1 MAFRILGLLAGLFSA
16 IMAPNAPAQSVQEFE
31 SVARQCAPSVHPA
44 TLAAVVKTES
54 SFRPYAINININGSR
69 QLPRQPANQAEAIA
83 TAEYLLANGYNFDSG
98 LGQINSTNVRKFG
111 MAWTEVFEPCAN
123 LTAAARV
130 LTECFVR
137 ASDGEP
143 NDQAALRNALS
154 CYNTGN
160 FTRGHANGYVG
171 RVEHSAGTIPATLV
185 PALLP
190 DDQSPEPAV
199 TTVGKTTPSA
209 SRPTADVGPDAFG
222 RGRSDAF
229 GRASV
234 RARME
239 RELQSETAAA
249 VALTTPSAGEGLPIT
264 LVGSDIQK

>member
-1 MAFRILGLLAGLFSA
+1 M
-16 IMAPNAPAQSVQEFE
+16 
-31 SVARQCAPSVHPA
+31 
-44 TLAAVVKTES
+44 
-54 SFRPYAINININGSR
+54 
-69 QLPRQPANQAEAIA
+69 
-83 TAEYLLANGYNFDSG
+83 ANGYNFDSG

-160 FTRGHANGYVG
+160 FTRGHANGYIG
-171 RVEHSAGTIPATLV
+171 RVERSAGTIPAAVV

-190 DDQSPEPAV
+190 DGQSHEPAV
-199 TTVGKTTPSA
+199 ATVTETTPPA
-209 SRPTADVGPDAFG
+209 SRPIADVGPDAFG

-229 GRASV
+229 GRASA
-234 RARME
+234 RSRME
-239 RELQSETAAA
+239 RELQSESAAITAAS
-249 VALTTPSAGEGLPIT
+249 TTSTGADRPIT
-264 LVGSDIQK
+264 LPGSNFAD

>member
-1 MAFRILGLLAGLFSA
+1 MALRILALLAGLFSA
-16 IMAPNAPAQSVQEFE
+16 MIAPNAPAQSVQDFE
-31 SVARQCAPSVHPA
+31 ALARRCAPSVHPA
-44 TLAAVVKTES
+44 TLSAVVKTES
-54 SFRPYAINININGSR
+54 SYRAYAININGSR

-123 LTAAARV
+123 LAAAARV

-137 ASDGEP
+137 ASDGES

-154 CYNTGN
+154 CYNTGS

-171 RVEHSAGTIPATLV
+171 RVERSAGTPPAAVV

-190 DDQSPEPAV
+190 DGQSPEPAV
-199 TTVGKTTPSA
+199 ATVAGTTPS
-209 SRPTADVGPDAFG
+209 PTDPVAPDAFG
-222 RGRSDAF
+222 RGRMDAF
-229 GRASV
+229 GRASA

-239 RELQSETAAA
+239 RELQSEAATA
-249 VALTTPSAGEGLPIT
+249 VAVTTPSAGEGRPIT
-264 LVGSDIQK
+264 LTGSSVQK

>member
-1 MAFRILGLLAGLFSA
+1 MAFRILGLLVGLFCA
-16 IMAPNAPAQSVQEFE
+16 MMAPNAPAQSVQEFE
-31 SVARQCAPSVHPA
+31 ALARQCAPSVHPA

-54 SFRPYAINININGSR
+54 SFRPYAININGSR
-69 QLPRQPANQAEAIA
+69 QLPRPPANQAEAIA

-160 FTRGHANGYVG
+160 FTRGHANGYIG
-171 RVEHSAGTIPATLV
+171 RVERSAGTIPAAVV

-190 DDQSPEPAV
+190 DGQSHEPAV
-199 TTVGKTTPSA
+199 ATVTETTPPA
-209 SRPTADVGPDAFG
+209 SRPIADVGPDAFG

-229 GRASV
+229 GRASA
-234 RARME
+234 RSRME
-239 RELQSETAAA
+239 RELQSESAAITAAS
-249 VALTTPSAGEGLPIT
+249 TTSTGADRPIT
-264 LVGSDIQK
+264 LPGSNFAD

>member
-1 MAFRILGLLAGLFSA
+1 MALRILALLTGLFSA
-16 IMAPNAPAQSVQEFE
+16 MIAPNAPAQSVQDFE
-31 SVARQCAPSVHPA
+31 AQARQCAPSVHPA

-54 SFRPYAINININGSR
+54 SFRPYAININGSR

-111 MAWTEVFEPCAN
+111 MAWTEVFEACAN
-123 LTAAARV
+123 LKAAARV
-130 LTECFVR
+130 LTGCFVR

-171 RVEHSAGTIPATLV
+171 RVERSAGTTPAAVV

-190 DDQSPEPAV
+190 DGLSPEPAV
-199 TTVGKTTPSA
+199 ATVAGTTP
-209 SRPTADVGPDAFG
+209 PTPRLAPDVAHDAFG
-222 RGRSDAF
+222 RGAQRRLRPGFRQGAHGTRNAKRNSRSRSGYHAISRGGATDN
-229 GRASV
+229 SH
-234 RARME
+234 
-239 RELQSETAAA
+239 
-249 VALTTPSAGEGLPIT
+249 
-264 LVGSDIQK
+264 GSDVEK